1 MRPRLYVIPASPPCA
16 CVEAALR
23 LKGLPYDVTELPNVL
38 HIPHQ
43 LLRFG
48 VPTVP
53 TMRLGDEKVC
63 TSPKI
68 LRRLDCLQPEPLLYP
83 SADVA
88 DVEAWVVAE
97 LQPVARRAVNRAAV
111 RHHASVPSFFE
122 RSRLPLPSPVIRAMA
137 PVVTR
142 LGALRNDATDARVAA
157 DVRVLPDRLERLDR
171 WFDDGVLGGE
181 TPNAADL
188 QVGSNL
194 ALLLRLGDVAPI
206 IRAHP
211 RAAELADRLFP
222 DYPGRVPA
230 GVLADAA

>member
-1 MRPRLYVIPASPPCA
+1 VRPRLYVIPASPPCA
-16 CVEAALR
+16 CIEAALK
-23 LKGLPYDVTELPNVL
+23 LKRLPYDVTELPNVL

-43 LLRFG
+43 FLRFG

-53 TMRLGDEKVC
+53 TMKLGDENVC

-68 LRRLDCLQPEPLLYP
+68 LRRLDLLQPEPLLYP
-83 SADVA
+83 SAEVA
-88 DVEAWVVAE
+88 AVEAWVVAE
-97 LQPVARRAVNRAAV
+97 LQPTTRRAVNRAAV
-111 RHHASVPSFFE
+111 RHNASVPSFFAQ
-122 RSRLPLPSPVIRAMA
+122 SRLPMPSPVIRAMA

-142 LGALRNDATDARVAA
+142 VGALRNGATGANVAA
-157 DVRVLPDRLERLDR
+157 DLRALPGRLERLDA
-171 WFDDGVLGGE
+171 WFDDGILGGQ

-211 RAAELADRLFP
+211 RAADLADRLFP

-230 GVLADAA
+230 GVLDAA